1 MFNDKKLDSFLDQFN
16 YDIRISGNARW
27 IDQKCT
33 PDVVC
38 IIADCIVNYVE
49 SDTSLRFFTRDVW
62 KSEYAQEVSDLFSK
76 PNVLSAKAQNEY
88 DKFFQQ
94 PMELLAYSGVLSKE
108 ERQSKLVRCKE
119 F

>member
-1 MFNDKKLDSFLDQFN
+1 MFNDKNLDSFLDQFN

-38 IIADCIVNYVE
+38 IIADCILNYVE
-49 SDTSLRFFTRDVW
+49 HDENLEFSTKEIWDS
-62 KSEYAQEVSDLFSK
+62 SYAKEVSDLFSK
-76 PNVLSAKAQNEY
+76 PDVHSVNAQNEY

-108 ERQSKLVRCKE
+108 KRVIEIYIQ
-119 F
+119 